1 MKTNLRVSDGSKSLL
16 FQLINGL
23 FVLSEVQLCTNQNDR
38 DLWTMVP
45 NLKWFIRIHQVII
58 TEHVSGV
65 RYSPLDT
72 IWLSHS
78 RSWLG
83 SRGRNKSG
91 TRPEE
96 RKTFML
102 SRFVHQPYRLR
113 IGEGPQSV
121 VILLS
126 GCVPQTKVDRPAIHL
141 LGRWVISFTRDL
153 IVLIYHNIGRVV
165 VEDGWNI
172 LSREGIGCVTDQQ
185 TSFTYSKYWSTH

>member
-1 MKTNLRVSDGSKSLL
+1 MGASLFSFSLSMVSLSSRRSS
-16 FQLINGL
+16 
-23 FVLSEVQLCTNQNDR
+23 FVPTRMIGTCGQWCRTWKR
-38 DLWTMVP
+38 
-45 NLKWFIRIHQVII
+45 FIRIHQVII